1 MYNGN
6 HYYLACVCMLLS
18 ELALGQTASVVSV
31 HDAYPSD
38 AIAQRLRDLGFVS
51 GELLKI
57 RALGPLGAEPILVN
71 IASSQFALRKN
82 EAARIHISL
91 ASST

>member
-1 MYNGN
+1 
-6 HYYLACVCMLLS
+6 MLLS

-31 HDAYPSD
+31 EDAYPAD

-51 GELLKI
+51 GESIKI

-71 IASSQFALRKN
+71 IASSQFALRRN
-82 EAARIHISL
+82 EAARIRIRL
-91 ASST
+91 AKTP

>member
-1 MYNGN
+1 
-6 HYYLACVCMLLS
+6 MLLS
-18 ELALGQTASVVSV
+18 ELTLGQTASVVSV
-31 HDAYPSD
+31 NDAYPSD

-71 IASSQFALRKN
+71 IASSQFALRRN
-82 EAARIHISL
+82 EAARVHIAL
-91 ASST
+91 ASSV